1 MSERMTTHAP
11 PDPAKGAPRAIDPAY
26 GALFG
31 VIREA
36 VFVVNA
42 ETGLIVDANPAAEA
56 LSGRP
61 LSEIRE
67 LHHSQLHPSDEAE
80 KARRRFTALS
90 ARNSPAGAH
99 E

>member
-1 MSERMTTHAP
+1 MTERTTTDVP
-11 PDPAKGAPRAIDPAY
+11 PDHPDESPRAIDPAFRT
-26 GALFG
+26 LFSTT
-31 VIREA
+31 REA

-56 LSGRP
+56 LIGRP

-80 KARRRFTALS
+80 
-90 ARNSPAGAH
+90 
-99 E
+99 